1 MKNLRQALANR
12 RRCRPI
18 TPRRLLAVSVLALTL
33 LLVPA
38 MPVPAAP
45 GGTNEA
51 GRLHSALARMAKLT
65 SHRVRPPASRVA
77 SALPDSADG
86 LSRLQEPARTAET
99 QVSIALGELQQMS
112 ALTYDPHY
120 MPALVAA
127 GRAFVAITG
136 QDPLTR
142 TAINPEYQGLEHELA
157 GNVSRLQAAGRDAGT
172 ALSGIKRL
180 NRELIR
186 AKRRA
191 ARLERQLRRTRAR
204 AAGTH
209 SGSR

>member
-1 MKNLRQALANR
+1 MENLRHAPADSKR
-12 RRCRPI
+12 RRPSVQ
-18 TPRRLLAVSVLALTL
+18 RLLFAVLALAPAL
-33 LLVPA
+33 LLALA
-38 MPVPAAP
+38 MPAPAAP
-45 GGTNEA
+45 GGATEA
-51 GRLHSALARMAKLT
+51 ERLHRALARMAKFT
-65 SHRVRPPASRVA
+65 SHRVRPPAGRVA
-77 SALPDSADG
+77 SAVPDGADR
-86 LSRLQEPARTAET
+86 LEKLQEPASTAEA

-127 GRAFVAITG
+127 GRAFVAISG

-142 TAINPEYQGLEHELA
+142 TAINPDYLGLEHELA
-157 GNVSRLQAAGRDAGT
+157 GNASGLQTAGRDAAK

-191 ARLERQLRRTRAR
+191 ARLERRLRHLRAQGNG
-204 AAGTH
+204 AA
-209 SGSR
+209 SGVR